1 MRYFA
6 LKQDFPELNE
16 RKRVIKRLTSLKEN
30 LDDKIPEK
38 IFNENVL
45 IATWNIR
52 DFDSN
57 QYGYGP
63 RTKEAFFYMS
73 EIISSFDLVAIQEV
87 NENLFA
93 FNRLMY
99 VMGDQWDY
107 IMTDVTEGTS
117 GNGERMA
124 YLYDTNR
131 VSFQKVAGE
140 IVLTP
145 SNLIAGQKQFART
158 PYLVAFQSGWFKF
171 KLCTVHIY
179 FGSDSGTKLKQ
190 RIEEIDTIA
199 KNIKKRAKRYDE
211 NLILL
216 GDFNI
221 FSPEH
226 KTMKA
231 LKDHGYMIPKGIT
244 QSPSNMYQTKHYDQ
258 IAFMEK
264 KGEVIFGDQEN
275 SAGAYNY
282 YNRVFSTHQ
291 FADYQDLVLE
301 NLNDKLKKQQ
311 TKLAKETVTE
321 KRKKIQKTIS
331 NFEAIIANEDKQ
343 KNYYKKE
350 WRTFQLSDHLP
361 MWTELKINFSLS
373 YLDKIKSE

>member
-1 MRYFA
+1 MRYYA
-6 LKQDFPELNE
+6 LKNDFQEPIE
-16 RKRVIKRLTSLKEN
+16 RKRVIGRLVNLKKD
-30 LDDKIPEK
+30 LDEKVPDKE
-38 IFNENVL
+38 FNENVL

-63 RTKEAFFYMS
+63 RTKEAFYYMS
-73 EIISSFDLVAIQEV
+73 EIISSFDLIAIQEV
-87 NENLFA
+87 NQDLFP
-93 FNRLMY
+93 FNKLMF
-99 VMGDQWDY
+99 VMGDHWDY
-107 IMTDVTEGTS
+107 VMTDVTEGHS

-124 YLYDTNR
+124 YIYDTRR
-131 VSFQKVAGE
+131 VSFEKIAGE

-145 SNLIAGQKQFART
+145 SNLINDEKQFART

-179 FGSDSGTKLKQ
+179 FGSDSGAKLQQ
-190 RIEEIDTIA
+190 RIKEIDTIA
-199 KNIKKRAKRYDE
+199 KNIKKRAKRYKE

-231 LKDHGYMIPKGIT
+231 LKKHGFKIPKGIEDH
-244 QSPSNMYQTKHYDQ
+244 PSNMYKTKHYDQ

-264 KGEVIFGDQEN
+264 KGEVKHGKKPN
-275 SAGAYNY
+275 SAGCYDY
-282 YNRVFSTHQ
+282 YRKVFTTRQ
-291 FADYQDLVLE
+291 FSDYKDLVLK
-301 NLNDKLKKQQ
+301 NLKDKLKGQQ
-311 TKLAKETVTE
+311 TKFTTETNAE
-321 KRKKIQKTIS
+321 KKDKIKKSIDK
-331 NFEAIIANEDKQ
+331 FKAIIASETKQ
-343 KNYYKKE
+343 KDYYKKE